1 MIAFVL
7 AFQPLAGKAAIFCAA
22 TFLPQ
27 AGPIAARDGGQNR
40 IVARERMI
48 LSRAATG
55 NGEGRSFG
63 PIIVNEARMPGLDA
77 FSSLH
82 REVIIRETRMGG
94 EYRAPTV
101 MLAPP
106 HAQWREGLRPFAKRA
121 MDVAGAGF
129 LLAVL
134 APFMLMVALV
144 IRLDGGAALYG
155 HRRVGRSGQSFACLK
170 FRSMVSDSQA
180 RLEALLASD
189 PAARAEWDATQKLKN
204 DPRITRIG
212 QFLRATSLDELPQL
226 INVLLGQMSLVGP
239 RPVIQTEL
247 DRFYGAA
254 AAHYMSVRP
263 GLTGLWQVSGRSDT
277 SYAQRVALDVAY
289 VARPSLWQDITIL
302 ARTPMAV
309 LSRRGAC

>member
-1 MIAFVL
+1 
-7 AFQPLAGKAAIFCAA
+7 
-22 TFLPQ
+22 
-27 AGPIAARDGGQNR
+27 
-40 IVARERMI
+40 
-48 LSRAATG
+48 
-55 NGEGRSFG
+55 
-63 PIIVNEARMPGLDA
+63 MPGLDA
-77 FSSLH
+77 FSSLQ
-82 REVIIRETRMGG
+82 REVILRETRVGG
-94 EYRAPTV
+94 EYRAPSV

-106 HAQWREGLRPFAKRA
+106 HSQWREGLQPRLKRA
-121 MDVAGAGF
+121 MDVLGAGA
-129 LLAVL
+129 LLMVL
-134 APFMLMVALV
+134 APFMLAIALV
-144 IRLDGGAALYG
+144 IRLDGGPALFG
-155 HRRVGRSGQSFACLK
+155 HRRVGRFGQSFACLK
-170 FRSMVSDSQA
+170 FRSMVTDSQA

-189 PAARAEWDATQKLKN
+189 PEARAEWDATQKLKN

-212 QFLRATSLDELPQL
+212 RFLRATSLDELPQL

-289 VARPSLWQDITIL
+289 VARPSLWQDVSIL
-302 ARTPMAV
+302 LRTPMAV